1 MFETISVNEV
11 QLKIGSWSKRMR
23 KTQNLSQAQLANQLG
38 LSRITIQKLE
48 NGKNAT
54 MDTLLKVIN
63 HFDKLSVLNQ
73 YLEADLNENIPK
85 SLY

>member
-11 QLKIGSWSKRMR
+11 QLKIGSWSKKMR

>member
-11 QLKIGSWSKRMR
+11 QLKIGSWSKKMR

-73 YLEADLNENIPK
+73 YLEADLNENKPK